1 MKYKK
6 KLLIGFLLIVSLL
19 MVSMSV
25 FIAKFLLHGI
35 KSSVEENAL
44 QISTAASMNLEMYFQ
59 NMDMVVKK
67 ISTCAELESA
77 MEKIEDPQHVL
88 EAKRKIDEIVVQ
100 GVSFVDMS
108 EACIFLRDVN
118 GNEQTSYANSKKE
131 KGLLDQP
138 EVRERLK
145 PTEGIKRIIVSDNQ
159 NNKKYEGR
167 DVLSI
172 GRCIY
177 NPVSEKVSGFVEV
190 EISRFKV
197 DELCNIGDLG
207 SVFLLNRENEIV
219 YPFDKVDQDT
229 LRIVNNTESLKEAG
243 LERYKILINHEIFD
257 GQLKMVAIYNAK
269 QIYKIFYD
277 YEKYSYM
284 LIFLI
289 TMIAFVLISIIIRS
303 LMKPLEELR
312 REIEKIADTGGK
324 IHAGKSF
331 CEDEFQMFSRT
342 FNQMM
347 EKLDAAKENEVLMR
361 SQMER
366 AKYDALQAQISP
378 HFLQN
383 ILYTMNIVIQDGDK
397 KSAVAM
403 CRDLSRMMRYC
414 VDISMPMVTLED
426 EINYVRSYLNLHAV
440 IYEDDFTFTISQNA
454 DLKKW
459 QIPKM
464 SVQPF
469 VENAFRHGFQ
479 QVRPPWKIELNCT
492 EKGNTIEI
500 CIRDNGCGIEEE
512 KINNIME
519 RISGKKAQVLKQESS
534 IGIVNT
540 LCRLEYFFGD
550 NFSFYIGQ
558 KQQGTEIILRF
569 SSK

>member
-1 MKYKK
+1 M
-6 KLLIGFLLIVSLL
+6 
-19 MVSMSV
+19 
-25 FIAKFLLHGI
+25 
-35 KSSVEENAL
+35 
-44 QISTAASMNLEMYFQ
+44 
-59 NMDMVVKK
+59 
-67 ISTCAELESA
+67 
-77 MEKIEDPQHVL
+77 
-88 EAKRKIDEIVVQ
+88 
-100 GVSFVDMS
+100 
-108 EACIFLRDVN
+108 
-118 GNEQTSYANSKKE
+118 
-131 KGLLDQP
+131 
-138 EVRERLK
+138 
-145 PTEGIKRIIVSDNQ
+145 
-159 NNKKYEGR
+159 
-167 DVLSI
+167 
-172 GRCIY
+172 
-177 NPVSEKVSGFVEV
+177 
-190 EISRFKV
+190 
-197 DELCNIGDLG
+197 
-207 SVFLLNRENEIV
+207 LNRENEIV